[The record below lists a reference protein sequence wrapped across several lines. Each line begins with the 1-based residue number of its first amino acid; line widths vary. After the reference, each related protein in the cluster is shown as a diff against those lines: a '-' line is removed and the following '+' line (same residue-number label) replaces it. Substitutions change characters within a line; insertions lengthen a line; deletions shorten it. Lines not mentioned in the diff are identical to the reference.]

1 MQANFSGQRIAVVG
15 TSGSGKTTLAS
26 EVSRRL
32 KIPHLELD
40 ALYWRPNW
48 GEPPEDVFRQRVSD
62 ALMGDRWIIDGNYS
76 KVRDIVW
83 GRADTVVFLD
93 YPFGLVWRRL
103 WQRTVRRAFQQE
115 ELWNGN
121 RETIRQSFFS
131 RESIL
136 LWMLQT
142 YFKRRKQ
149 YPQLLQQTEYG
160 HLEVVHLQSQSQTD
174 AWLAT
179 LGSLTA

>member
-1 MQANFSGQRIAVVG
+1 MRAGFSSQRIVVVG
-15 TSGSGKTTLAS
+15 TSGSGKTTLAR
-26 EVSRRL
+26 EVSQRSQL
-32 KIPHLELD
+32 PHVELD
-40 ALYWRPNW
+40 ALYWEPSW
-48 GEPPEDVFRQRVSD
+48 GEPPKDVFRQRVLD
-62 ALMGDRWIIDGNYS
+62 ALMGDSWIIDGNYGQ
-76 KVRDIVW
+76 VRDIVW

-93 YPFGLVWRRL
+93 YSFGLVWRRL
-103 WQRTVRRAFQQE
+103 WKRTVRRAFQQE

-131 RESIL
+131 QDSIL

-149 YPQLLQQTEYG
+149 YPQLLQQPEYR
-160 HLEVVHLQSQSQTD
+160 HLDVVHLQSQSQTD

-179 LGSLTA
+179 LGSITD